1 MENHYSPFQQPE
13 TNDVSMQID
22 RMTRIESVISE
33 RAILV
38 VVTLSGDKRRDSVR
52 FDPLP
57 VDDFSEQQNSDENSV
72 EGNNSD
78 GVTFGHRMTEINVEA
93 EFEEL
98 KGLAEAAN
106 AIVVGQLLQ
115 RRNQPDK
122 TTYLGHGKVEELKQ
136 MIAALDADLVI
147 FDNDLNP
154 GQTRNLEKALK
165 TKVIDR
171 TELILD
177 IFSSRA
183 QTHEARLAVELAQ
196 LEYSLPRLKQMW
208 THLERQRGTGT
219 QRGAGE
225 KQLEVDRRLAQKRIA
240 ELKVL
245 LAEIHGRKQ
254 RQVAGRRGSR
264 SACLVGYTNAGKST
278 VLNAL
283 TGSDVFAKDLLF
295 ATLDTRTRRWQ
306 LPGWGPVLLSDTV
319 GFIRDL
325 PHDLIASFRA
335 TLEEATQADVLIH
348 VADASHP
355 EVMEQISSAY
365 QVLEEIGIEQKDTV
379 LVLNKIDAFEHAPE
393 RLQRLLSYYPQ
404 AIAISAKSGEGLDRL
419 ALAVSDALSRE
430 FVNLEVNMP
439 VANGRLA
446 AYLADEG
453 EVLSRRYEEDRAVFS
468 CRVPRHVLGQLKK
481 ESGVTFVERN

>member
-1 MENHYSPFQQPE
+1 MEDSSPFQIPE

-38 VVTLSGDKRRDSVR
+38 VVPLSSDKRHDIAS
-52 FDPLP
+52 PL
-57 VDDFSEQQNSDENSV
+57 E
-72 EGNNSD
+72 
-78 GVTFGHRMTEINVEA
+78 HRMTDSDVDA
-93 EFEEL
+93 EFDDL
-98 KGLAEAAN
+98 QGLAEAAN
-106 AIVVGQLLQ
+106 AIVVGQLIQ
-115 RRNQPDK
+115 RRYTPDK
-122 TTYLGHGKVEELKQ
+122 TTYLGQGKVEELKQ
-136 MIAALDADLVI
+136 MIAALDADLII

-177 IFSSRA
+177 IFASRA

-254 RQVAGRRGSR
+254 RQVAGRRDSR
-264 SACLVGYTNAGKST
+264 AACLVGYTNAGKST

-295 ATLDTRTRRWQ
+295 ATLDTRTRRCRP
-306 LPGWGPVLLSDTV
+306 PGRGAGKLSVRRCRT
-319 GFIRDL
+319 RRP
-325 PHDLIASFRA
+325 PHD
-335 TLEEATQADVLIH
+335 
-348 VADASHP
+348 
-355 EVMEQISSAY
+355 
-365 QVLEEIGIEQKDTV
+365 
-379 LVLNKIDAFEHAPE
+379 
-393 RLQRLLSYYPQ
+393 
-404 AIAISAKSGEGLDRL
+404 
-419 ALAVSDALSRE
+419 
-430 FVNLEVNMP
+430 
-439 VANGRLA
+439 
-446 AYLADEG
+446 
-453 EVLSRRYEEDRAVFS
+453 
-468 CRVPRHVLGQLKK
+468 
-481 ESGVTFVERN
+481 

>member
-1 MENHYSPFQQPE
+1 MENISPFQLPE

-38 VVTLSGDKRRDSVR
+38 VVPLSSSEKRAAS
-52 FDPLP
+52 
-57 VDDFSEQQNSDENSV
+57 SEYSSATHHSSLATQHD
-72 EGNNSD
+72 
-78 GVTFGHRMTEINVEA
+78 A
-93 EFEEL
+93 EFDEL

-106 AIVVGQLLQ
+106 AVVVGQLMQ
-115 RRNQPDK
+115 RRYTPDK
-122 TTYLGHGKVEELKQ
+122 TTYLGQGKVEELKQ
-136 MIAALDADLVI
+136 MIASLDADLVI

-208 THLERQRGTGT
+208 SHLERQRGTGT

-254 RQVAGRRGSR
+254 RQVAGRSGSR
-264 SACLVGYTNAGKST
+264 AACLVGYTNAGKST

-319 GFIRDL
+319 GFIRNL

-355 EVMEQISSAY
+355 EVMEQISSAFH
-365 QVLEEIGIEQKDTV
+365 VLEEIGIEQKDTV
-379 LVLNKIDAFEHAPE
+379 LVLNKIDAFEDTPE
-393 RLQRLLSYYPQ
+393 RLERLLSCYPQ
-404 AIAISAKSGEGLDRL
+404 AIAISAKTGKGLDRL

-430 FVNLEVNMP
+430 FVYLEVSMP
-439 VANGRLA
+439 ISNGRLA
-446 AYLADEG
+446 AHLADEG
-453 EVLSRRYEEDRAVFS
+453 EVMSRRYEDDRAVFH
-468 CRVPRHVLGQLKK
+468 CRIPRRVLGRLSK
-481 ESGVTFVERN
+481 ETDVAFRECGG

>member
-1 MENHYSPFQQPE
+1 MIDDEGTPFMENFPFQLPE
-13 TNDVSMQID
+13 TNNVSMQMD
-22 RMTRIESVISE
+22 RMTRIDSVISE
-33 RAILV
+33 RAILIV
-38 VVTLSGDKRRDSVR
+38 VPLSNDKRQVQVSS
-52 FDPLP
+52 L
-57 VDDFSEQQNSDENSV
+57 E
-72 EGNNSD
+72 
-78 GVTFGHRMTEINVEA
+78 HRMTDSDVDA
-93 EFEEL
+93 DFDEL
-98 KGLAEAAN
+98 RGLAEAAN
-106 AIVVGQLLQ
+106 AIVVGQLMQ
-115 RRNQPDK
+115 RRQTPDK
-122 TTYLGHGKVEELKQ
+122 AMYLGQGKVEELKQ
-136 MIAALDADLVI
+136 MIEALDADLVI

-154 GQTRNLEKALK
+154 GQTRNLEKVLK

-177 IFSSRA
+177 IFASRA

-245 LAEIHGRKQ
+245 LAGIHGRKQ
-254 RQVAGRRGSR
+254 RQVAGRSGSR
-264 SACLVGYTNAGKST
+264 AACLVGYTNAGKST

-319 GFIRDL
+319 GFIRNL

-355 EVMEQISSAY
+355 EVMEQIRSAWH
-365 QVLEEIGIEQKDTV
+365 VLEEIGIEHKDTV
-379 LVLNKIDAFEHAPE
+379 LVLNKIDAIEDVPE
-393 RLQRLLSYYPQ
+393 RLERLLAYYPQ
-404 AIAISAKSGEGLDRL
+404 AIAISARTGRGLDRL
-419 ALAVSDALSRE
+419 AQAISDTLSRE
-430 FVNLEVNMP
+430 FVYLEVTMP

-446 AYLADEG
+446 AILADEG
-453 EVLSRRYEEDRAVFS
+453 EVLSRRYEGDMAVFH
-468 CRVPRHVLGQLKK
+468 CRIPRRVMGRLKK
-481 ESGVTFVERN
+481 EPDVTCRENGM